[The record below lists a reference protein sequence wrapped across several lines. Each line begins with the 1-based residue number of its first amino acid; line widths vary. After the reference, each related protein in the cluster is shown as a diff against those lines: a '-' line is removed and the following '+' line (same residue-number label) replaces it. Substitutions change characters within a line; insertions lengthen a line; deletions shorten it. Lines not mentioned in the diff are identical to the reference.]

1 MKIKVKYNEK
11 IRNLIK
17 ENEQLMDEKNDLE
30 LKINETIQSQEVVK
44 ALYQKEIIM
53 MKGQKVEAERKA
65 NENYETMQKI
75 IARKNE
81 IISNLKNE
89 IDELK
94 KENAEEISKITEDT
108 NRSLLELKA
117 IYEKE
122 KPKPPQDPETIEAL
136 KSEQDSLKSELDSLK
151 TTIKSLEASESMLK
165 DQLKSKDDHIE
176 KVTRKLR
183 IKASESPKSST
194 DLKDL
199 TELAEALNEKLIEK
213 DIEISKLKKTIGEL
227 RLDLVTSTN
236 KPPIHS
242 PKSYRSMTFITKFDP
257 PSTESF
263 FSEKNEEF
271 QVLKKYEKMVCLAC
285 SLQCEKCLEKF
296 KKEEFFEH
304 IENCQDDSSKD
315 RVLDES
321 EKIDEL
327 EKIVEKLKL
336 GLANMKSQRDKAKI
350 EAEKMLMQLKDAK
363 LKLAETEECLEERIM
378 DIREEFRGFVEVVIK
393 VVKGSDLHSSVKY
406 EIERAI
412 RRSDKFF
419 GGRLTKSFVN

>member
-1 MKIKVKYNEK
+1 MKIKAKYNEK
-11 IRNLIK
+11 IRNLVK

-30 LKINETIQSQEVVK
+30 LKINETIQSQDVVK

-89 IDELK
+89 IDEIK

-117 IYEKE
+117 IYDKE
-122 KPKPPQDPETIEAL
+122 KPKVSQDPDTIENL
-136 KSEQDSLKSELDSLK
+136 KSEQETLKSELENLK
-151 TTIKSLEASESMLK
+151 NSVKSLENSEAILK

-176 KVTRKLR
+176 KISRKLR
-183 IKASESPKSST
+183 MKASESPKSA

-227 RLDLVTSTN
+227 RLDLVTNTN

-242 PKSYRSMTFITKFDP
+242 PKAYRSMTFINKFEST
-257 PSTESF
+257 STESF

-271 QVLKKYEKMVCLAC
+271 QTLKKYERMIFLAY

-296 KKEEFFEH
+296 KKEEFLEH
-304 IENCQDDSSKD
+304 IENCQDEDSKA
-315 RVLDES
+315 RVLDDS

-327 EKIVEKLKL
+327 ENFVEKLKL
-336 GLANMKSQRDKAKI
+336 SLANMKSQRDKAKI
-350 EAEKMLMQLKDAK
+350 EAERMLMQLKEAK
-363 LKLAETEECLEERIM
+363 LKLAESEECLEERIM
-378 DIREEFRGFVEVVIK
+378 DIRDEFKGFVEIVIK
-393 VVKGSDLHSSVKY
+393 VVKGYNLQDAAKC

-412 RRSDKFF
+412 RRCDKFF